1 MSLRSWI
8 GGGVVKMLEAYEGAR
23 YSRSRV
29 ETAWVNSKP
38 ATEDANIGR
47 YGRSKMRLACT
58 DLLRN
63 DPIISGACKRFADYV
78 VGPEGIT
85 PQAKTSD
92 EAWNDAAE
100 RWYAERAKIV
110 DYRRRVNHAGL
121 QRQAVIARL
130 YSGDIAFAMLK
141 SGQLQPI
148 EGERIETPQELVS
161 DKQIVDGFKLSASGI
176 PLSCY
181 VHDRA
186 GNGFLDTKHQK
197 IDMADL
203 IYCAAP
209 FRPDSL
215 RPAPELAPLIR
226 IAEDYRDLNR
236 SLLNKARLDAKQAY
250 AVKTE
255 MGADRARQGL
265 GNRNGTPDTA
275 DKMVRYETFA
285 DNAVHYLNKGESID
299 GIQGTA
305 PGPYFVEYARHIGRS
320 LGAALGLPYEFLFLD
335 FQQGSFAQS
344 RAALMMTY
352 RTIAIWQTWLRDT
365 FMQRDWNW
373 SISKAIL
380 AGDLPQAPIDS
391 RGISEWYKVQWS
403 FPRYD
408 WIDPQSQI
416 AADLD
421 AYKLGVESL
430 QSIVARTSGRDAE
443 DVLRDKGKLISRAK
457 EIAAEVGCD
466 WRDLIDIATNAQRD
480 LSPTEEERGEDGK
493 ATNAQ
498 GLAKWL

>member
-1 MSLRSWI
+1 MKIGAWI
-8 GGGVVKMLEAYEGAR
+8 GAGVARMLEAYEGAR
-23 YSRSRV
+23 YSRNRV

-38 ATEDANIGR
+38 ATEDANVGT
-47 YGRSKMRLACT
+47 YGRAKMRLACA

-92 EAWNDAAE
+92 ESWNERAE
-100 RWYAERAKIV
+100 SWYAERSKVV

-121 QRQAVIARL
+121 QRQAVMARL

-148 EGERIETPQELVS
+148 EGERICTPRDLVS
-161 DKQIVDGFKLSASGI
+161 DKQIVDGIKLSDSGI
-176 PLSCY
+176 PLSFF

-186 GNGFLDTKHQK
+186 DNGYLDTKYSE
-197 IDMADL
+197 IRADDL

-226 IAEDYRDLNR
+226 TAEDYRDLNR
-236 SLLNKARLDAKQAY
+236 SLLNKARLDARQSY
-250 AVKTE
+250 AVKTAD
-255 MGADRARQGL
+255 GADRPRQGL
-265 GNRNGTPDTA
+265 GNRNGTPDSA
-275 DKMVRYETFA
+275 EKAVKYERFG
-285 DNAVHYLNKGESID
+285 DGIVHYLNKGEDVVPIN
-299 GIQGTA
+299 GTT

-352 RTIAIWQTWLRDT
+352 RTIAIWQTWLRDS

-373 SISKAIL
+373 AIAKAIK
-380 AGDLPQAPIDS
+380 AGDLPPAPVDS
-391 RGISEWYKVQWS
+391 RGVSEWYKVQWS

-408 WIDPQSQI
+408 WIDPQAQI
-416 AADLD
+416 SADLE

-430 QSIVARTSGRDAE
+430 QSIVARTSGKDAE
-443 DVLRDKGKLISRAK
+443 DVLRDKGRLIRRAK
-457 EIAAEVGCD
+457 EIAAEEGCD

-480 LSPTEEERGEDGK
+480 LSAPTQKEI
-493 ATNAQ
+493 TP
-498 GLAKWL
+498 